1 MNINSLIISCL
12 EMFQIALQNILK
24 DTNLIQK
31 ETNVNETDFRSNS
44 TRKGSRLNRA
54 TTDYT
59 KQHLTT
65 EARYQYAAKDE
76 SQVSQ
81 TIKSDQ
87 PKNVEIDAKKD
98 ELDVSQVT
106 KNDQR
111 KNVEIANWS
120 KRKNIQG
127 EKDHEQLHTDDI
139 EQDSSELDFDTGTGK
154 MMDINSERMQLS
166 TVTVL
171 SITEKI

>member
-1 MNINSLIISCL
+1 M
-12 EMFQIALQNILK
+12 
-24 DTNLIQK
+24 
-31 ETNVNETDFRSNS
+31 
-44 TRKGSRLNRA
+44 
-54 TTDYT
+54 
-59 KQHLTT
+59 
-65 EARYQYAAKDE
+65 AKDE

-87 PKNVEIDAKKD
+87 PKNVEIDEKKD

-111 KNVEIANWS
+111 KNVEIDAKKDEIDVSQVTKNDHRKNVEIKDWS

-139 EQDSSELDFDTGTGK
+139 KHDSRELDFDTGTGK
-154 MMDINSERMQLS
+154 MMDINSERM
-166 TVTVL
+166 
-171 SITEKI
+171 

>member
-1 MNINSLIISCL
+1 MN
-12 EMFQIALQNILK
+12 
-24 DTNLIQK
+24 
-31 ETNVNETDFRSNS
+31 
-44 TRKGSRLNRA
+44 
-54 TTDYT
+54 DYT

-65 EARYQYAAKDE
+65 EAGYPYAAKDE

-87 PKNVEIDAKKD
+87 PKNVEKDAKKD

-111 KNVEIANWS
+111 KNVEIRNWS

-127 EKDHEQLHTDDI
+127 QKDHEQLHTDDI
-139 EQDSSELDFDTGTGK
+139 KQDSRELDFDTGTGK
-154 MMDINSERMQLS
+154 MMDINSERM
-166 TVTVL
+166 
-171 SITEKI
+171 